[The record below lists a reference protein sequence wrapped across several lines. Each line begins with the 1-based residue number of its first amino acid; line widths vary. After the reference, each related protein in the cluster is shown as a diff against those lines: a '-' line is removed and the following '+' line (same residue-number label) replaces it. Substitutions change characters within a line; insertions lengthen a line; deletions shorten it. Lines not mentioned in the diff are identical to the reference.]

1 MLMSSSSLQSPF
13 TLSATWLSVLLL
25 PMMASS
31 SLAADAKLSFP
42 EQATVGVEFVENV
55 TFADGESSYTNI
67 LLRPSHEAATSHQL
81 PEYCVIIGD
90 ALRSDERVRI
100 TAHDVTC
107 IETDNAESA
116 IFTGEIDAGVYDSD
130 GQYGLMCE
138 DTRCAFA
145 PEHNFTLTLNK
156 ALNIEAQD
164 NPSAEL
170 NAQRRQAGQEDSEGT
185 ESNAE

>member
-1 MLMSSSSLQSPF
+1 MLMRSSSLQSPF

-25 PMMASS
+25 PLMASP

-42 EQATVGVEFVENV
+42 EQATFGVEFVENV

-67 LLRPSHEAATSHQL
+67 LLRPYHEASTSHHL

-90 ALRSDERVRI
+90 ATRSDERVRI

-107 IETDNAESA
+107 IEAESAESA
-116 IFTGEIDAGVYDSD
+116 IFTGEIDAGVYDTD
-130 GQYGLMCE
+130 GKYGLLCE
-138 DTRCAFA
+138 DTRCEFA
-145 PEHNFTLTLNK
+145 PEHHFTLTLNK
-156 ALNIEAQD
+156 ALSIEAQD

-170 NAQRRQAGQEDSEGT
+170 NAQRRLAGQEDSERA
-185 ESNAE
+185 ESDAE